1 MDVTPNRGFLR
12 SSNLLMSLQLTLD
25 RPLLPWQRQSGNF

>member
-12 SSNLLMSLQLTLD
+12 SSNLLVSLKLALD
-25 RPLLPWQRQSGNF
+25 RPLLPWQRKSWNF